1 MYSLT
6 LTEND
11 RIMFQLYEASNN
23 PIKIKARKKTLLI
36 LIGLSLLVI
45 IHGYLKNETSQIYYG
60 LFCMFLILCFGNIYL
75 RWRYKRHYTKHV
87 KNNSNGQ
94 PDETVQIEIS
104 NDQMRM
110 IDKVSDSSVRISEIT
125 LVNEI
130 KDYYFLRLSTGTDMI
145 IPKTVPSLNREVN
158 DMIKNHNIQHA
169 VQLDWKWRYD
179 I

>member
-11 RIMFQLYEASNN
+11 RIMFQLYEASTN
-23 PIKIKARKKTLLI
+23 PIKIKARKKTLFI
-36 LIGLSLLVI
+36 LAGLSLLVI
-45 IHGYLKNETSQIYYG
+45 FHGYLKNETSQMYYG
-60 LFCMFLILCFGNIYL
+60 LFCMFLVLCFGNIYL
-75 RWRYKRHYTKHV
+75 RWLYKRHYSKHV

-104 NDQMRM
+104 NDQIRM

-130 KDYYFLRLSTGTDMI
+130 KDYYFLKLSTGPHLI
-145 IPKTVPSLNREVN
+145 IPKIVPSLNNEVN
-158 DMIKNHNIQHA
+158 EMIKNQNIQYA
-169 VQLDWKWRYD
+169 VQLDWKWR
-179 I
+179 